1 MIGYILKKPNLQVL
15 WNLIKNMIKWMKLY
29 KKYFIEFQKVQKE
42 WMQLKNYKSQQIIHK
57 KKLRKWKKV
66 ILG

>member
-42 WMQLKNYKSQQIIHK
+42 WMKLKNYKSQ
-57 KKLRKWKKV
+57 
-66 ILG
+66 